1 MLTNKVRE
9 IMTKEVTTAAVSST
23 IFDVME
29 AMVVKNVGCVI
40 LMDQQM
46 PVGIF
51 TDHDVL
57 RRVMTGKLNTR
68 KTSIKRVMTSP
79 VRAVGEEAHI
89 GDVLGKMYRG
99 GIRHMLVRGE
109 KGDMVGLVSMRRIV
123 TLAVKLGEGL
133 PEART
138 IDSIMSRRVAT
149 VDGSR
154 SIYDAIRTMLK
165 KDACCVMVLVD
176 GEPKGIFTSRDVLN
190 RVAIKSIKTKT
201 TPVKKVMTPDPITVP
216 HSALV
221 GEVLSKMSEGDF
233 RHMPIRRDIGDLVG
247 MVTMANV
254 LKYAKALDVDENVRK
269 TWKEIEEFWESAEH
283 YTAGN

>member
-9 IMTKEVTTAAVSST
+9 IMTKEVTTAPASST

-29 AMVVKNVGCVI
+29 AMVAKNVGYVI
-40 LMDQQM
+40 LMDNQA

-57 RRVMTGKLNTR
+57 RRVMTRKLSTR
-68 KTSIKRVMTSP
+68 TTSIKRVMSFP
-79 VRAVGEEAHI
+79 VRAVGEEARI
-89 GDVLGKMYRG
+89 VDVLGKMYRG

-109 KGDMVGLVSMRRIV
+109 KSGMVGLVSMRRIV
-123 TLAVKLGEGL
+123 DLAVKLGEGL

-149 VDGSR
+149 VDGCR
-154 SIYDAIRTMLK
+154 SSYDAIRTMLK

-190 RVAIKSIKTKT
+190 RVAIKNIGTKT
-201 TPVKKVMTPDPITVP
+201 TPVKKVMTPDPVTVP
-216 HSALV
+216 HSAFV
-221 GEVLSKMSEGDF
+221 GEVLSKMSEGGY
-233 RHMPIRRDIGDLVG
+233 RHMPVRGHTGELVG
-247 MVTMANV
+247 LVTMANV
-254 LKYAKALDVDENVRK
+254 LKYARAFDVDENVRK